1 MEKELTL
8 KEKFLLLC
16 YQPES
21 GNPYPA
27 THYHFGFIGATLM
40 ELAESGKIKTEYK
53 LLKLIDNKTTNDKAL
68 DFVIEYLVKAGKDK
82 KIAYWMRRLS
92 EFTIKRKL
100 RLLILEQLMHKR
112 ILHETEGRALFIFK
126 YKKFPARETR
136 TRDGLIRN
144 VQNLVLRRRDDDKDT
159 VLLVALIGACR
170 MTNRFF
176 EKKDRKEA
184 NRQIKLLLKENKVA
198 KIVDETVA
206 AVQAAILATIVT
218 TTVVTGA
225 GTH

>member
-27 THYHFGFIGATLM
+27 AQYHFGFIGAGLM
-40 ELAESGKIKTEYK
+40 ELAELGKVKTDEK
-53 LLKLIDNKTTNDKAL
+53 LLKLIDSKSTNDKAL
-68 DFVIEYLVKAGKDK
+68 DFMMEYFVKAGKDK
-82 KIAYWMRRLS
+82 KVAYWMRKFS
-92 EFTIKRKL
+92 EFGIKRKL
-100 RLLILEQLMHKR
+100 RLLILEQLIHKR
-112 ILHETEGRALFIFK
+112 ILHETEGKALFIFK
-126 YKKFPARETR
+126 YKKYPARETR

-144 VQNLVLRRRDDDKDT
+144 IQNLVLRRRDDDPDT

-170 MTNRFF
+170 MTNKFF

-184 NRQIKLLLKENKVA
+184 NRQIKILLKENKVA
-198 KIVDETVA
+198 KIVGETVE
-206 AVQAAILATIVT
+206 AVQAAILATIIAS
-218 TTVVTGA
+218 TVVTGA
-225 GTH
+225 GSH